1 MAMKLA
7 LCYLK
12 VTNLGDLV
20 IYDTA
25 HYLVERILRDLGR
38 DDVEIVPVNIGTDE
52 TDGGRRRRVIKAFA
66 FGILRKTARVVKKC
80 IGFGGYLRWQWHKSP
95 VYRRYAAEERKKLLE
110 ADMIVFAGG
119 GLVKFHRQNFH
130 FFVDDITALADVRGV
145 PVVFNAVGVE
155 GFSAHDGECRL
166 LRRALKRRCV
176 KAVTTRDDLDMLI
189 GKYGIKPEMAPCRV
203 CDPAFWVYE
212 TYGVARVDRS
222 QTVGL
227 NVIRPT
233 IFSEYTDS
241 VNRNAFMG
249 LYADIIRRL
258 LSNGWRVEMFSN
270 GVLSDSDFIKDFM
283 AAYPEFAGDARVTTA
298 FPSSAAELVRTIA
311 GYARF
316 VAVRLHAAIVGS
328 VLGVPNVSLVWNR
341 KQPMFGAMIGMPG
354 NFIGMDGFD
363 AGNVVGRLLAA
374 TPYQVDEAYKNSVL
388 ESLREAIGRFLPAKE
403 TGAAVSADGGRR
415 CA

>member
-1 MAMKLA
+1 MAVKLA

-12 VTNLGDLV
+12 VTNLGDHV
-20 IYDTA
+20 IFDTA
-25 HYLVERILRDLGR
+25 HYLVRRILRDLGR
-38 DDVEIVPVNIGTDE
+38 DDVEIVPVDIGSDE
-52 TDGGRRRRVIKAFA
+52 TNGGRRRRGIKAFA
-66 FGILRKTARVVKKC
+66 FGNLRKAARVVKKC

-95 VYRRYAAEERKKLLE
+95 VYRRYAAGERKKLLE

-130 FFVDDITALADVRGV
+130 LFVDDVTALADARGV

-166 LRRALKRRCV
+166 LRCALRRRCV
-176 KAVTTRDDLDMLI
+176 KAVTTRDDLDMLL
-189 GKYGIKPEMAPCRV
+189 GKYGIKPEMTPCRV
-203 CDPAFWVYE
+203 CDPAFWVRE
-212 TYGVARVDRS
+212 TYGVTRVDNPR
-222 QTVGL
+222 TVGL

-233 IFSEYTDS
+233 IFSEYTEP
-241 VNRNAFMG
+241 VGRNAFMA
-249 LYADIIRRL
+249 LYADMIRML
-258 LSNGWRVEMFSN
+258 LSGGWRVEMFSN
-270 GVLSDSDFIKDFM
+270 GVISDSDFIKDFM
-283 AAYPEFAGDARVTTA
+283 AAYPEFADDARVTTA

-341 KQPMFGAMIGMPG
+341 KQPLFGERIGMAG

-374 TPYQVDEAYKNSVL
+374 KPYRVDDAYKNSVL
-388 ESLREAIGRFLPAKE
+388 ESLREAVGRFLPARGAE
-403 TGAAVSADGGRR
+403 AAVSADGGRR
-415 CA
+415 HA